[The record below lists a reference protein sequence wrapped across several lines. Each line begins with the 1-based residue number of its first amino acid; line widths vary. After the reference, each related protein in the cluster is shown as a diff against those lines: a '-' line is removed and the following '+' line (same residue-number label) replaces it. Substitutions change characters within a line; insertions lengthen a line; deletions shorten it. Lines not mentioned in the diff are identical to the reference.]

1 MEVVTK
7 GQTYINDGDH
17 IEVVTKEDNSAKNEA
32 LIENAGNISTEEK
45 TSKKDKKSDKKD
57 SAKDSAKDKKSVS
70 SADKEE

>member
-7 GQTYINDGDH
+7 GQTYISDGDH